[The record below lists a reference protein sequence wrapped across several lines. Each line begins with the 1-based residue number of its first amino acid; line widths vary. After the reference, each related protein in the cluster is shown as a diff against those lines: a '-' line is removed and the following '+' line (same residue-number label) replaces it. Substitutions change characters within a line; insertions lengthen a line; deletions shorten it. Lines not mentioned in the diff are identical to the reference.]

1 MVKNQEITFPI
12 WQGEINLKGYDNE
25 FEEPL
30 KKSTEEFY
38 KAKTAQYFQDLGSYE
53 YIQKIANHLLKEENN
68 ANLFLQEQTKPR
80 IIDIVLK

>member
-1 MVKNQEITFPI
+1 V
-12 WQGEINLKGYDNE
+12 WQGEINLSKYDTE
-25 FEEPL
+25 LEGPL

-38 KAKTAQYFQDLGSYE
+38 KAKSAQYFNELGSYE

-68 ANLFLQEQTKPR
+68 ANYFLQEQTKPR